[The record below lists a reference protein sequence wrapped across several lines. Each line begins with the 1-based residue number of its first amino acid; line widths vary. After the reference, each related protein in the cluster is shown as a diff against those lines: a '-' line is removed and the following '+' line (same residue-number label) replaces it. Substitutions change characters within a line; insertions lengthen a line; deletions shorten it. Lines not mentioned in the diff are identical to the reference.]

1 MTSDKL
7 SADARL
13 RIRTMVETTDGFK
26 IAEADLRLRGPGDL
40 EGTQQSGLL
49 DLKIAD
55 VMKDEKI
62 LKYARNF
69 ATDIIRDDPNLEKE
83 KNAQLARHLKHVGMH
98 SQNWGLIS

>member
-55 VMKDEKI
+55 VVKDEKI
-62 LKYARNF
+62 LKYARNL
-69 ATDIIRDDPNLEKE
+69 ATDIIREDPNLETE
-83 KNAQLARHLKHVGMH
+83 RNRPLARHMKLVGMH
-98 SQNWGLIS
+98 AQNWGLIS